1 MTRTRRS
8 GRDVHGVVLLDKP
21 RGLGSNQVLQMV
33 KRLFRARKA
42 GHTGSLDRLASGLLP
57 ICLGEATKLS
67 GFLLNADKRY
77 RAGIRLGV
85 RTATG
90 DAEGEVVDVRPIPP
104 LSDHTI
110 EAALARFRGPI
121 EQIPPMHS
129 ALKHHGQR
137 LYKLAH
143 QGITVEREPREVV
156 IRRLECTHWDQER
169 IELEIECSK
178 GTYVRTLSEDLG
190 EALGSTAHVDELR
203 RTGSGPFGDEDMI
216 SLGTLQEEGRPE
228 SLDRYLTPMEAVLAE
243 WPAVSLSP
251 DTAWYLHQGQ
261 PVRVPRA
268 PTEGWVRL
276 HGADDRFIG
285 VGEVLDDGRIAPRRL
300 IGARPG
306 VRRLVAGRTARVE

>member
-1 MTRTRRS
+1 MRAKRGG

-21 RGLGSNQVLQMV
+21 TAVGSNEVLQIV

-77 RAGIRLGV
+77 RARIRLGV

-90 DAEGEVVDVRPIPP
+90 DAEGAVVDTRPIPS
-104 LSDHTI
+104 LSDDEV
-110 EAALARFRGPI
+110 EAALARFRGRI
-121 EQIPPMHS
+121 QQVPPMHS
-129 ALKHHGQR
+129 ALKHRGQR
-137 LYKLAH
+137 LYKLAY

-156 IRRLECTHWDQER
+156 IHRLECTCRDGER
-169 IELEIECSK
+169 IELDIGCSK

-190 EALGSTAHVDELR
+190 EALGTTAHVDALR
-203 RTGSGPFGDEDMI
+203 RVGSGPFGEDEMV
-216 SLGTLQEEGRPE
+216 SLAELRE
-228 SLDRYLTPMEAVLAE
+228 SERSGNLDRYLTPMEAVLSE
-243 WPAVSLSP
+243 WPAVSLSR
-251 DTAWYLHQGQ
+251 DLAWYLRQGQ

-268 PTEGWVRL
+268 PTSGRVRL
-276 HGADDRFIG
+276 HAADDRFMG

-300 IGARPG
+300 IGA
-306 VRRLVAGRTARVE
+306 